1 MVHFTVEETNLLSI
15 YQEDSRAQTMENI
28 TAALPYMDEEMR
40 ALAERTL
47 AKVDG
52 LTGEE
57 YRELPVYAAEDA

>member
-15 YQEDSRAQTMENI
+15 YQEGSKAQTMENI

-40 ALAERTL
+40 VLAERTL
-47 AKVDG
+47 TKVGG

-57 YRELPVYAAEDA
+57 YRELPVYAAGEA

>member
-15 YQEDSRAQTMENI
+15 YREDSKTQTMGNI

-47 AKVDG
+47 AKVGG

-57 YRELPVYAAEDA
+57 YRELAVYAAGEA

>member
-15 YQEDSRAQTMENI
+15 YREDSRAQTMENI

-40 ALAERTL
+40 VLAEHTL

-57 YRELPVYAAEDA
+57 YRGLPVYAAGEA